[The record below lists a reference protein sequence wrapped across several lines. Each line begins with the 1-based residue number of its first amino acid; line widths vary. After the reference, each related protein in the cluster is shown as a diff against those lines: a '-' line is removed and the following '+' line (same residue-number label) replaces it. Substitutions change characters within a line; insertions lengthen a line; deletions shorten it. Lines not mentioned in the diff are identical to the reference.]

1 MFRTIASN
9 VWAFDLEWVPC
20 PDSGRRVY
28 DLPAELPDDDVR
40 RVMWARGG
48 ASEEEPQPFLKYAL
62 CRVVSAAV
70 VIRRQRED
78 GRVTV
83 ALASL
88 PHPDQ
93 PAMAERDLLTRFL
106 TQLGQEEPKPQLVGF
121 NSRAADVP
129 ILVQRGIIQGV
140 AAGAFCHRPNKPWE
154 GVDYFYKGSEW
165 HVDVKEIVAG
175 WGKGTPSLHELAAA
189 GGIPGKMGTTGD
201 DVLGLWLAGDVRR
214 IVEYNQYDALTT
226 YLVWLRTALFAGLL
240 SPQGHADE
248 EQRLRD
254 MLGRRVAAGESHLQL
269 YLDKWQALSGPG
281 WATVG

>member
-1 MFRTIASN
+1 M
-9 VWAFDLEWVPC
+9 
-20 PDSGRRVY
+20 
-28 DLPAELPDDDVR
+28 
-40 RVMWARGG
+40 
-48 ASEEEPQPFLKYAL
+48 
-62 CRVVSAAV
+62 
-70 VIRRQRED
+70 
-78 GRVTV
+78 
-83 ALASL
+83 
-88 PHPDQ
+88 
-93 PAMAERDLLTRFL
+93 
-106 TQLGQEEPKPQLVGF
+106 VGF
-121 NSRAADVP
+121 NSRTADVP

-140 AAGAFCHRPNKPWE
+140 AAGAFCHRPSKPWE
-154 GVDYFYKGSEW
+154 GVDYFHKNSEW
-165 HVDVKEIVAG
+165 HVDVKEIVSG

>member
-1 MFRTIASN
+1 MFRTVASN
-9 VWAFDLEWVPC
+9 VWAFDLEWVPD
-20 PDSGRRVY
+20 PISGRRVY
-28 DLPAELPDDDVR
+28 DLPADMPDDDVR
-40 RVMWARGG
+40 QVMWAHCG
-48 ASEEEPQPFLKYAL
+48 ATPEEPQPFLKYAL

-70 VIRRQRED
+70 VVRRQRED
-78 GRVTV
+78 GRVSV

-88 PHPDQ
+88 PHLGE
-93 PAMAERDLLTRFL
+93 PAMTERELLSRFL
-106 TQLGQEEPKPQLVGF
+106 TQLGQEDPKPQLVGF
-121 NSRAADVP
+121 NSRTADVP

-140 AAGAFCHRPNKPWE
+140 MAGEFCHRPAKPWE
-154 GVDYFYKGSEW
+154 GMDYFAKGSEG
-165 HVDVKEIVAG
+165 HLDVKEIVSG

-240 SPQGHADE
+240 SPDSHAAE

-254 MLGRRVAAGESHLQL
+254 MIGRHVAAGETHLQA
-269 YLDKWQALSGPG
+269 YLDKWQALTDLCPTPAG
-281 WATVG
+281 